1 MLENLK
7 LEGDI
12 KLKSALRNT
21 IFKDIE
27 LYLVVYFIHANDC
40 NLFMKALKILLVSLI
55 LLNFTSCKDDKPVE
69 ESTPKESIIS
79 TYYFIRHG
87 EKDRSNPD
95 NRDPELNQDGLG
107 RAIRWE
113 RVFSEI
119 DLNTIYSTDYERTMM
134 TAAPTAVSREL
145 SIQNYDPAT
154 INVEDFKIIHE
165 GENVLVVGHSNT
177 TPDFVNKMLG
187 EEKYPAM
194 DDYDNSSLFIVRIID
209 DKATAIRLKM
219 D

>member
-1 MLENLK
+1 
-7 LEGDI
+7 
-12 KLKSALRNT
+12 
-21 IFKDIE
+21 
-27 LYLVVYFIHANDC
+27 
-40 NLFMKALKILLVSLI
+40 MKALKILLVSIILI
-55 LLNFTSCKDDKPVE
+55 NFTSCKDDKPIIE
-69 ESTPKESIIS
+69 GAPKESVVS
-79 TYYFIRHG
+79 TFYFIRHG

-95 NRDPELNQDGLG
+95 NKDPELNQDGLG

-119 DLNTIYSTDYERTMM
+119 DLNAIYSTDYDRTMM

-145 SIQNYDPAT
+145 SINNYDPST
-154 INVEDFKIIHE
+154 VNVEDFKIIHE
-165 GENVLVVGHSNT
+165 GENILIVGHSNT

-187 EEKYPAM
+187 EEKYTSM

-209 DKATAIRLKM
+209 GKATSIRLKM